1 MPRAPLTTRVWH
13 AVMHLLA
20 QPLVWLVQ
28 LYRLT
33 LSPFV
38 GQHCRFTP
46 TCSQYAIE
54 ALQVHGA
61 VKGSV
66 LAAQRLGRCHPWCE
80 GGYDPVPPISAG
92 QAANETGE
100 SRFPHDGKD

>member
-1 MPRAPLTTRVWH
+1 MVTPPSSPLRRAVSGLSR
-13 AVMHLLA
+13 LLA
-20 QPLVWLVQ
+20 RPLVWLVQ

-54 ALQVHGA
+54 ALEVHGA

-66 LAAQRLGRCHPWCE
+66 LAAHRLSRCHPWCA
-80 GGYDPVPPISAG
+80 GGYDPVPPATDDEPPRPG
-92 QAANETGE
+92 NGT
-100 SRFPHDGKD
+100 

>member
-1 MPRAPLTTRVWH
+1 MRRVLRW
-13 AVMHLLA
+13 LA
-20 QPLVWLVQ
+20 WPLVLLVK

-54 ALQVHGA
+54 ALETHGA
-61 VKGSV
+61 VRGSY
-66 LAAQRLGRCHPWCE
+66 LTAHRLCRCHPWCE
-80 GGYDPVPPISAG
+80 GGYDPVPPVDP
-92 QAANETGE
+92 E
-100 SRFPHDGKD
+100 